1 MVPSLLKLCEGSA
14 DSTGMKRR
22 ELVAILPFAMARA
35 EAKYVGRW
43 RSVETSRGGIG
54 GVFEFDMTGKVRY
67 SSAALVEAVYQWQ
80 GSVLT
85 WNGKAAGIGW
95 HPDGRMQL
103 NFGNGVIQDYT
114 RVGAKAEG
122 IVGEWKGMKQMSEV
136 RVPTTFVFREDGKS
150 LMVVWLKTLVGKLN
164 GNRAV
169 LAGGKGYVVREEGEA
184 LAIQADGGDPYRY
197 VRI

>member
-1 MVPSLLKLCEGSA
+1 MAGAEG
-14 DSTGMKRR
+14 
-22 ELVAILPFAMARA
+22 
-35 EAKYVGRW
+35 KYLGRW

-54 GVFEFDMTGKVRY
+54 GVFRFDAAGKVRH
-67 SSAALVEAVYQWQ
+67 SLAALVAAAYQLQ

-85 WNGKAAGIGW
+85 WGGNAAGIGW

-103 NFGNGVIQDYT
+103 NFGKGVLEDYT

-122 IVGEWKGMKQMSEV
+122 IVGEWKGMRQMSGQS
-136 RVPTTFVFREDGKS
+136 VPTTFVFREDGKS

-169 LAGGKGYVVREEGEA
+169 LAGGKGYFVREEGEA
-184 LAIQADGGDPYRY
+184 LVIQADGGDPHRY